1 MLIIK
6 RVWYF
11 TPTEAAAIS
20 VLYVNTL
27 GMFFYHKISLP
38 SLFNILVKSAISSGE
53 VMIMVSTAYFFGYA
67 LSRERVATELAT
79 YLIELDLP
87 LWLLLLAIN
96 LFLLLVGMFLD
107 ISPAIIILAPI
118 LAPTLVNL
126 ELHPIQAG
134 VIIVLNLV
142 IGLSTP
148 PVGVCLFVASTI
160 GKIPLE
166 KVYKA
171 SIPFTLASRVTFSY
185 LSTVYYNFFTF
196 HIWSVEIIKN
206 ILLRT

>member
-1 MLIIK
+1 
-6 RVWYF
+6 
-11 TPTEAAAIS
+11 
-20 VLYVNTL
+20 
-27 GMFFYHKISLP
+27 MFFYHKISLP

-67 LSRERVATELAT
+67 LSRERVDTELAT